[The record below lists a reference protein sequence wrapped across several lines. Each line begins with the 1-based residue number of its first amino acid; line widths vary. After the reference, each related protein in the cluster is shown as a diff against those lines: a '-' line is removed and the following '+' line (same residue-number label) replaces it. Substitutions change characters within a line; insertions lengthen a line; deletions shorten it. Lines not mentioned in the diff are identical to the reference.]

1 METTHGSKCSTT
13 YIKEQL
19 DTLAPGFHHA
29 DYVTSYPKNAM
40 YMYVSECNYIFL
52 AAFAMR
58 EAVFCPH
65 GYVCTHMKFG
75 KSDLDTLRSSKFSSR

>member
-1 METTHGSKCSTT
+1 MQCT
-13 YIKEQL
+13 
-19 DTLAPGFHHA
+19 
-29 DYVTSYPKNAM
+29 
-40 YMYVSECNYIFL
+40 YMYISECNYSFL

-75 KSDLDTLRSSKFSSR
+75 KSDLDTLVPSFLHAEYVHVHVYVYHSCATVH

>member
-1 METTHGSKCSTT
+1 
-13 YIKEQL
+13 
-19 DTLAPGFHHA
+19 
-29 DYVTSYPKNAM
+29 M
-40 YMYVSECNYIFL
+40 YMYVSECNNIFL

-75 KSDLDTLRSSKFSSR
+75 KSGLDTLAPSFLHAKYVHVHVCTQLRNGTLIVWNGCHDAPSFCSNRVQRTL